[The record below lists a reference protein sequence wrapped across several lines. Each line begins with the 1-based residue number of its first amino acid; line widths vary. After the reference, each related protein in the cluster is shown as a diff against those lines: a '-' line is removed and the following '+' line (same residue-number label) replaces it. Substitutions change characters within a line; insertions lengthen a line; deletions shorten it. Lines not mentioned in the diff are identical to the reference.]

1 MFTGD
6 GHSPI
11 GRVAVPIVSHCKKP
25 TEIPHDD
32 GMTIPQIPC
41 FEHVMPCSK
50 VLEVVP
56 GSEALGPSPKHTRAE
71 RYHSLSVVLR
81 GGRSM
86 AYNGHG
92 QQERERETETEKE
105 RDVNR

>member
-1 MFTGD
+1 MHLLGYACICLMSFLFVFKGD

-11 GRVAVPIVSHCKKP
+11 GRVAIPIVSHFKKP

-71 RYHSLSVVLR
+71 LSV
-81 GGRSM
+81 SS
-86 AYNGHG
+86 
-92 QQERERETETEKE
+92 TW
-105 RDVNR
+105 